1 MPRIHGLMKVITMAQ
16 KPDNSSESNNI
27 DDELSVYRCPHC
39 SLITLQA
46 GDKTFELT
54 REDFMSFR
62 DMVNEV
68 AMDLPDRCNIRN
80 LDRFDFQ
87 KN

>member
-1 MPRIHGLMKVITMAQ
+1 MAK
-16 KPDNSSESNNI
+16 KPDNSSDPNNL
-27 DDELSVYRCPHC
+27 DDDLAIYRCPHC
-39 SLITLQA
+39 HLITLEA

-54 REDFMSFR
+54 REDFMRFR

-68 AMDLPDRCNIRN
+68 AMDLPDRCSIHNP
-80 LDRFDFQ
+80 DRFDFQ